1 MLSEFNSGR
10 VCSKNSLSEMKE
22 RERTRGRDDRAKH
35 CALIRLCGRNFW
47 QEIRL
52 LSFVGY
58 DKVCWAFILPPQD
71 DEDEAEEEE
80 EPLYHDFEGV

>member
-1 MLSEFNSGR
+1 
-10 VCSKNSLSEMKE
+10 MKE
-22 RERTRGRDDRAKH
+22 RERKRGRDDRAKH
-35 CALIRLCGRNFW
+35 CALIRLCGRKFW